1 MLRASRIGI
10 CLVIGLSGVVCARSC
25 LGQVTLKH
33 KFHEGTSSTVETS
46 GRIAQNLTIAG
57 TEIDTASDTKS
68 LAKATV
74 GKRDVEGKLRVNE
87 KVESLQ
93 ISITVMGQNYMFD
106 SANPDNKGSSP
117 FEVVRDVHKAIA
129 RRTTTTV
136 FDKNDRAV
144 AIETDED
151 TLGSLPTEVQTLVKS
166 QLDPES
172 LKNAANDEMDQIKR
186 EPLNKGDTWERVR
199 TTNFGAGQVMDFK
212 NQFTYEGTIERDG
225 KTLDKITS
233 RVLSVT
239 FALDKSP
246 LPFSLK
252 SSDLKAAESDGVILF
267 DRERG
272 QTIESTSKIRV
283 TGDIVFVANN
293 MDLPAKLDLKMEQ
306 ATTVKP

>member
-1 MLRASRIGI
+1 
-10 CLVIGLSGVVCARSC
+10 
-25 LGQVTLKH
+25 
-33 KFHEGTSSTVETS
+33 
-46 GRIAQNLTIAG
+46 
-57 TEIDTASDTKS
+57 
-68 LAKATV
+68 
-74 GKRDVEGKLRVNE
+74 
-87 KVESLQ
+87 
-93 ISITVMGQNYMFD
+93 
-106 SANPDNKGSSP
+106 
-117 FEVVRDVHKAIA
+117 VHKAIA